1 MTAGSDISNGA
12 ASSLTDN
19 SGSAASRITSARRVG
34 SASAAKVRSSGEL
47 ETLTIR
53 LSIGPRPRL
62 STDPHA
68 LSFSRQIQFKG
79 GIRRPFKRLCH
90 NQHEFVMTDLPTAR
104 DGRITFRAMLLGDR
118 IETAGLERS
127 DVLSTLPLA
136 FRAGQRGI
144 VALFRYG
151 VAVMVGMSPLEE
163 DEVIRRLDGR
173 VVAPIEPRE
182 EETVQIEIAPERD
195 DQIAPSGAIVVKA
208 LTTEHTLLIADALAT
223 SVVLA
228 HDEKNVATVF
238 GVIQPIAQQLAQYGR
253 TPGGRRAILK
263 HIGNALL
270 VQHRVSGLVAVAEK
284 PDVLWERPDL
294 ERLYARLED
303 EYELKERA
311 DVLTRK
317 LTVISDSAK
326 AFADIIDTERSLR
339 LELII
344 VVLIAVEIVIAGFQ
358 LWVR

>member
-1 MTAGSDISNGA
+1 MIDLPITREQ
-12 ASSLTDN
+12 
-19 SGSAASRITSARRVG
+19 RIT
-34 SASAAKVRSSGEL
+34 VR
-47 ETLTIR
+47 
-53 LSIGPRPRL
+53 
-62 STDPHA
+62 A
-68 LSFSRQIQFKG
+68 L
-79 GIRRPFKRLCH
+79 
-90 NQHEFVMTDLPTAR
+90 
-104 DGRITFRAMLLGDR
+104 LLGDR

-127 DVLSTLPLA
+127 DLLSKLPLA
-136 FRAGQRGI
+136 FRAGEKGI

-163 DEVIRRLDGR
+163 DEVIRGLDGR
-173 VVAPIEPRE
+173 IVSPIHPRE
-182 EETVQIEIAPERD
+182 EETVQIEVVPDKD
-195 DQIAPSGAIVVKA
+195 DQLAPSGVIVLKA
-208 LTTEHTLLIADALAT
+208 LTIEHMLLIADALAT
-223 SVVLA
+223 SVILA

-238 GVIQPIAQQLAQYGR
+238 DVIQPIAQELAEHGR

-284 PDVLWERPDL
+284 PDVLWERPVL
-294 ERLYARLED
+294 ERFYARLED

-344 VVLIAVEIVIAGFQ
+344 VVLIVVEIVIAGVQ
-358 LWVR
+358 LLMR

>member
-1 MTAGSDISNGA
+1 MIDLPITREH
-12 ASSLTDN
+12 
-19 SGSAASRITSARRVG
+19 RIT
-34 SASAAKVRSSGEL
+34 VR
-47 ETLTIR
+47 
-53 LSIGPRPRL
+53 
-62 STDPHA
+62 A
-68 LSFSRQIQFKG
+68 L
-79 GIRRPFKRLCH
+79 
-90 NQHEFVMTDLPTAR
+90 
-104 DGRITFRAMLLGDR
+104 LLGDR
-118 IETAGLERS
+118 IETAGLERT
-127 DVLSTLPLA
+127 DLLSTVPLA
-136 FRAGQRGI
+136 FRAGEKGV

-151 VAVMVGMSPLEE
+151 VAVLVGMSPLEE

-173 VVAPIEPRE
+173 VVDPVRQRE
-182 EETVQIEIAPERD
+182 EETVQIEISPDKDEQLSA
-195 DQIAPSGAIVVKA
+195 GVIVLKA

-238 GVIQPIAQQLAQYGR
+238 DVIQPIAQELAEHGR

-284 PDVLWERPDL
+284 PDVLWERPGL
-294 ERLYARLED
+294 ERFYARLED

-339 LELII
+339 LEVII
-344 VVLIAVEIVIAGFQ
+344 VVLITVEIVIAGFQ
-358 LWVR
+358 LWAR